1 MEKISTPAEREYMY
15 KEKAKEGHYA
25 ADVFA
30 VRCFDN
36 RFWKT
41 FKGFIKHQKMGD
53 IDPESVAG
61 GAKIFSN
68 PEKEGDKDFMLRE
81 LEKSIQLHKT
91 NRVMLFTHSDCGAYG
106 GLARFKND
114 EDEELVFHTK
124 EHEKAREAIY
134 SRFPDIPVESY
145 FIYKHGVIR
154 L

>member
-1 MEKISTPAEREYMY
+1 MEKIPAERGYVY
-15 KEKAKEGHYA
+15 KENIKEEHYA
-25 ADVFA
+25 ADVFV

-41 FKGFIKHQKMGD
+41 FKHFMKHLEIGEV
-53 IDPESVAG
+53 DPESVAG
-61 GAKIFSN
+61 GAKIFAN

-91 NRVMLFTHSDCGAYG
+91 NRVMIFTHSDCGAYG

-114 EDEELVFHTK
+114 EDTELVFHAR
-124 EHEKAREAIY
+124 EHEKAREAIR
-134 SRFPDIPVESY
+134 SRFPDISVESY
-145 FIYKHGVIR
+145 FIDKHGVIR